1 MPHYAH
7 AFVGPVVQ
15 CTLINVISLITYFN
29 VGGVLKWYFIKN
41 CRFFIMQMQCTLTIY
56 VRFSFIIIIIIIF
69 FFFCMSLSLIRV
81 FIFNKRCMINL
92 FSGLHL
98 YMYRLSVM
106 YKWKS
111 QICNA
116 FIISFFANVECF
128 TTDSNVYVYC
138 S

>member
-1 MPHYAH
+1 MPQYAH

-56 VRFSFIIIIIIIF
+56 VRFSFIIIIIF
-69 FFFCMSLSLIRV
+69 YFFCMSLSLIRV
-81 FIFNKRCMINL
+81 FIFNKRCIINL

-98 YMYRLSVM
+98 YMYRFSVM

-116 FIISFFANVECF
+116 FIISLQILSV
-128 TTDSNVYVYC
+128 NVYVYC